1 MLASIGGISPPAS
14 RDGSVCMFTIDLGG
28 KTALVTGGSQ
38 GLGLVTAQ
46 TLHQAGANVAIG
58 FFPDDAGEN
67 RARAER
73 AVASLGDTA
82 MAIAADV
89 PKVIQDKGLKAG
101 DWVRAAAEAC
111 GGKGGGRPDFAQ
123 AGGKEPARLPEALR
137 AAKAFAGARIGE

>member
-1 MLASIGGISPPAS
+1 
-14 RDGSVCMFTIDLGG
+14 
-28 KTALVTGGSQ
+28 
-38 GLGLVTAQ
+38 
-46 TLHQAGANVAIG
+46 
-58 FFPDDAGEN
+58 
-67 RARAER
+67 
-73 AVASLGDTA
+73 

-89 PKVIQDKGLKAG
+89 PKAMQDKGLKAG